1 MLNQIQLAAVTPA
14 GDRLMDLSIIGVPE
28 AGQKKIPNM
37 TSYPQKFDPAGMAV
51 WQEYVS
57 SEEFKT
63 WARGVGDLDQVWHE
77 TIKTFLRRC
86 EDQGVLPFKNNTD
99 LTRNEFIQDA
109 FNRSRIMLVR
119 WFDEVGLFERV
130 KVRKAYRE
138 YIRNEKGITIRC
150 WAELFPVKD
159 AGFEEWLR
167 KTPSPRFLKYP
178 DGRWTKMVQPHITVW
193 VKILN
198 ASRTIVGY
206 EVKMA
211 GTINIPGKKTPT
223 KKEVNR
229 FIDNTIWFPIVRA
242 HRIDA
247 VKNRLF

>member
-1 MLNQIQLAAVTPA
+1 MLNSIQLAAANPN
-14 GDRLMDLSIIGVPE
+14 DRLMDLSIIGVPD
-28 AGQKKIPNM
+28 AYQQKIPTI
-37 TSYPQKFDPAGMAV
+37 TSYPQKFDPAGLSI
-51 WQEYVS
+51 WQSHVS
-57 SEEFKT
+57 SPEYKA
-63 WARGVGDLDQVWHE
+63 WAKSINNLDQVWHE
-77 TIKTFLRRC
+77 TIKQFLKLC
-86 EDQGVLPFKNNTD
+86 EDQGVLPFTNNTD

-119 WFDEVGLFERV
+119 WLDEIKMFEKV

-138 YIRNEKGITIRC
+138 YIRNERGFTIRC

-159 AGFEEWLR
+159 APAFEEWLR

-178 DGRWTKMVQPHITVW
+178 DGRWTKMVQPHIVVW

-223 KKEVNR
+223 KKDVNK

-247 VKNRLF
+247 IKNRLF